1 MLYSQLGINQEILDG
16 SAKEETMLNYQNRT
30 IEPIVSAVVDEMK
43 RKFLT
48 KTARSQ
54 GQSIMS
60 FRDPLKMVPVSQLA
74 ELSDKLTRNEIVS
87 SNEIRQAIGMKPS
100 KDPAADELRN
110 KNLNQPAEE
119 LGNEPTEQTEVD
131 EEGGI
136 K

>member
-1 MLYSQLGINQEILDG
+1 
-16 SAKEETMLNYQNRT
+16 
-30 IEPIVSAVVDEMK
+30 
-43 RKFLT
+43 
-48 KTARSQ
+48 
-54 GQSIMS
+54 
-60 FRDPLKMVPVSQLA
+60 LA

-119 LGNEPTEQTEVD
+119 LGKEPTEQTEVD